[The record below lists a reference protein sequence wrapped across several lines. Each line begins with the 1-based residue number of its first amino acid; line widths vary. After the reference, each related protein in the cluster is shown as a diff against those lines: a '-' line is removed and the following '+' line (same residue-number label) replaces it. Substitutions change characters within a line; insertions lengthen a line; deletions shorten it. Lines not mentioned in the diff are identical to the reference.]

1 MFCLVACPCA
11 GPASAAC
18 FLVVCMP
25 TVRDQRVESLVFR
38 VLGSGFGV

>member
-25 TVRDQRVESLVFR
+25 TVRDQRGEGLGFR
-38 VLGSGFGV
+38 VSGLGFGV